1 MARAFAER
9 RFGQHAR
16 VDSAGL
22 RPQLPEDAKNAL
34 DTLKFEFG
42 IDAAGHRPKGIGDV
56 VLDEFTDIIA
66 MDKQIARD
74 LRAVTTR
81 EIIVW
86 DIHDPWGDDPAE
98 YRRCALKIKQKIA
111 SIEWSPHRAA
121 EGNS

>member
-9 RFGQHAR
+9 RFQESVR

-42 IDAAGHRPKGIGDV
+42 IDASGHHPKGIGDV
-56 VLDEFTDIIA
+56 VLDDFTDIVA

-74 LRAVTTR
+74 LRARTTR
-81 EIIVW
+81 EFIVW
-86 DIHDPWGDDPAE
+86 DIHDPAGDDPAE
-98 YRRCALKIKQKIA
+98 YRRCALKIKQKVS
-111 SIEWSPHRAA
+111 SIEWSSHPAA
-121 EGNS
+121 EGDR